1 MDAKTKNLLMLAI
14 AAGVVIYLI
23 TKPANQPAKV
33 TLSPQEKRERKDR
46 ELD

>member
-33 TLSPQEKRERKDR
+33 PLAPQERERKDR

>member
-23 TKPANQPAKV
+23 TKPANQP
-33 TLSPQEKRERKDR
+33 QERERKDR